1 MRCKVMIYTAV
12 LTTLLLAG
20 KMAAAQQIYYSP
32 FIPDSFDVAAKAG
45 DLYWVESKAGYRPG
59 GRRATSR
66 SRPGAQT
73 FDLYDSKLR
82 WQALVSTGPLTP
94 DVFKEYYLGSDAYF
108 DQVYLRADAAG
119 TSVTLNRYSAQ
130 GLPLAGN
137 KKIADLPV
145 WERASSFL
153 LARSQ
158 DRTKILLLAF
168 EAVPEDGLR
177 LHALLFDADWQVL
190 SYKSYHHAN
199 IAQPLIQDDFS
210 GQPLESFGSGP
221 LKVCNSGDWLMASP
235 ARTSTRFLLQYV
247 RAADAGVLEQDMILP
262 EWSTREDVALSL
274 DDQARDVSLAVLSRI
289 GFSALKQVTVL
300 RYALDKHQAV
310 FDSVYRF
317 STLLAAQSKTP
328 NLVHEQFLAVPGRGF
343 MLLKEFGR
351 PYPDSYASNPYD
363 GLVEGTAIYLLDS
376 VRHPALAPVIHAS
389 GYTRLSQL
397 GGTRLRYDRG
407 DLNLFYFPARPGD
420 STWTGRKIK

>member
-190 SYKSYHHAN
+190 SYKSYHPAN
-199 IAQPLIQDDFS
+199 IAQGSPSRLATRQPALETLHNQSQRILIQHHR
-210 GQPLESFGSGP
+210 
-221 LKVCNSGDWLMASP
+221 K
-235 ARTSTRFLLQYV
+235 RLQFPPQ
-247 RAADAGVLEQDMILP
+247 RRQCHRHP
-262 EWSTREDVALSL
+262 R
-274 DDQARDVSLAVLSRI
+274 LSRP
-289 GFSALKQVTVL
+289 F
-300 RYALDKHQAV
+300 H
-310 FDSVYRF
+310 
-317 STLLAAQSKTP
+317 
-328 NLVHEQFLAVPGRGF
+328 
-343 MLLKEFGR
+343 
-351 PYPDSYASNPYD
+351 
-363 GLVEGTAIYLLDS
+363 
-376 VRHPALAPVIHAS
+376 
-389 GYTRLSQL
+389 
-397 GGTRLRYDRG
+397 
-407 DLNLFYFPARPGD
+407 
-420 STWTGRKIK
+420 